1 VKSKTDPRHK
11 KRIKRVQAIFA
22 WSCGNQSQI
31 DSDIEPIIT
40 NLPKIDKIIAKNAPK
55 WPIEKINKIDLSILR
70 YAVWEII
77 IEAKNPIKVVID
89 EVIEIAK
96 EYGTEHSSSFINGA
110 LGSIV
115 KQIKK

>member
-1 VKSKTDPRHK
+1 
-11 KRIKRVQAIFA
+11 
-22 WSCGNQSQI
+22 
-31 DSDIEPIIT
+31 
-40 NLPKIDKIIAKNAPK
+40 
-55 WPIEKINKIDLSILR
+55 
-70 YAVWEII
+70 
-77 IEAKNPIKVVID
+77 VID